1 MINVLLNFTN
11 MAGKKLKR
19 HKKHIDI
26 LGNKDSSIES
36 VVTKADISISNF
48 FSKTIKKNFSHLN
61 YMVIDEERILKEKNI
76 FEKINQTEYQFVID
90 PIDGTLQY
98 ANNHPLYGISIGV
111 YKNTQP
117 FLGIIYLPELNEL
130 TYFDGKQA
138 FWVQNAFKK
147 NAKKTE
153 IFPKKHS
160 SFPIIFGHPWFWKPT
175 SKFSTKKAI
184 FLDYFSAVSQSFY
197 TIIGKS
203 KAYCMNLKLWDIA
216 GTIPITNYLGMK
228 IYEYGSLKIYDRI
241 SEEYFDNNMNTKQDC
256 ILCYPDDLK
265 EICSLIEP
273 IR

>member
-26 LGNKDSSIES
+26 LGNKDSSVES

-61 YMVIDEERILKEKNI
+61 YVVIDEERILKEKNI

-147 NAKKTE
+147 NAKKNRN
-153 IFPKKHS
+153 
-160 SFPIIFGHPWFWKPT
+160 
-175 SKFSTKKAI
+175 FSEKTF
-184 FLDYFSAVSQSFY
+184 FLSDYFRASLV
-197 TIIGKS
+197 
-203 KAYCMNLKLWDIA
+203 LE
-216 GTIPITNYLGMK
+216 TN
-228 IYEYGSLKIYDRI
+228 I
-241 SEEYFDNNMNTKQDC
+241 
-256 ILCYPDDLK
+256 
-265 EICSLIEP
+265 
-273 IR
+273 